1 MNALGLDIGGTRL
14 KAGLVDRDGKI
25 LRQTSAETPKAPAE
39 FRRALAAMVT
49 DLAPDG
55 GALAGVGIG
64 CKGIINYETTR
75 IEVMPG
81 LLRPLEGSLLSDF
94 IPLEV
99 PVRADNDAK
108 VALAGELLWGA
119 ARGRSNVVLLTLG
132 TGVGGAVVAEGKFLR
147 GVGGVA
153 GHLGH
158 VTVDPDGPVCICG
171 NHGCQETFFS
181 ADAIE
186 AEGFR
191 AVHSG
196 CVSSLTDSFR
206 GRPESLTCQDVFE
219 AAAAGDGLAAEIRDR
234 AIRRLGAAIAGLL
247 HIFDPEMVIL
257 GGQIVEA
264 GPALLEPL
272 QREMN
277 WRAKGLLRRDVPLV
291 LQQVEDRSG
300 IVGAAALVFA
310 EEPPP

>member
-1 MNALGLDIGGTRL
+1 MRALGVDIGGNRI
-14 KAGLVDRDGKI
+14 KAGLVDRGGKI
-25 LRQTSAETPKAPAE
+25 LTQRSTATPIEPAE
-39 FRRALAAMVT
+39 FRRTLSGMVSE
-49 DLAPDG
+49 LAPADG
-55 GALAGVGIG
+55 TLAGVGVG
-64 CKGIINYETTR
+64 CKGIINYETTK

-108 VALAGELLWGA
+108 AALAGELMWGA
-119 ARGRSNVVLLTLG
+119 ARGRKNVVLLTLG
-132 TGVGGAVVAEGKFLR
+132 TGVGGAVVAEGNFLR

-171 NHGCQETFFS
+171 NHGCLETFFS

-186 AEGFR
+186 AEAFR
-191 AVHSG
+191 AVHAG
-196 CVSSLTDSFR
+196 CVSSLTNKFR
-206 GRPESLTCQDVFE
+206 GRPESVTCQDVF
-219 AAAAGDGLAAEIRDR
+219 AAAAEGDELAALIRDR

-247 HIFDPEMVIL
+247 HIFDPEIVIV

-277 WRAKGLLRRDVPLV
+277 WRAEGLLRRHVPLIP
-291 LQQVEDRSG
+291 QQVQDPSG
-300 IVGAAALVFA
+300 IAGAAALVFA
-310 EEPPP
+310 EELG